1 VCVCGNEPELRAIQ
15 RRPIK
20 ASPAELAAN
29 ARSGSA
35 RLRAAV
41 KVG

>member
-1 VCVCGNEPELRAIQ
+1 VLRALG
-15 RRPIK
+15 RKAVRPG
-20 ASPAELAAN
+20 AAEIAHNPRA
-29 ARSGSA
+29 GSA